1 MIVRIQVVQK
11 IYQEAHIDI
20 PDMFCKDTMKQ
31 HIVDLYNSGEIIPD
45 LNIFQIE
52 FDSISATIV
61 NEQKPVDFEED
72 AA

>member
-1 MIVRIQVVQK
+1 MKVIVQVVQK

-20 PDMFCKDTMKQ
+20 PDMFCKNAIKQ

-61 NEQKPVDFEED
+61 HNQNSVDVEEE
-72 AA
+72 AV